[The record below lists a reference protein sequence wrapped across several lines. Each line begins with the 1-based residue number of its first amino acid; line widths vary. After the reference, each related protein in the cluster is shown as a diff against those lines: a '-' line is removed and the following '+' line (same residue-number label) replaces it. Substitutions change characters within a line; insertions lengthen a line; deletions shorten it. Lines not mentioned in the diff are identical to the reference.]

1 METSLHRQLKER
13 YACGGRTEVPHQGFR
28 IDAVTDAGML
38 VEVQSGALAPLRKKL
53 TRLLSDSPIH
63 VIKPIVVAR
72 RVVRRAKLNS
82 ENLSVRFSP
91 KKTRPLDIFDDLI
104 GLVQVFPH
112 RNLEIE
118 VLSVEIDEVRIP
130 RRRRPGFAVVD
141 RSLRAVLGSVLL
153 NVAADL
159 WDLLPC
165 PASWYEPFTTHDLS
179 ERLECPLAF
188 AQRVA
193 YCLRHSGAAFA
204 VGKRGNLCIY
214 ERSPESKG
222 LQRTNE

>member
-53 TRLLSDSPIH
+53 PRLLSDSRIH

-72 RVVRRAKLNS
+72 RVVRRARLDS
-82 ENLSVRFSP
+82 EDLSARFSP
-91 KKTRPLDIFDDLI
+91 KKARPFDIFDDLI

-112 RNLEIE
+112 PNLEIE
-118 VLSVEIDEVRIP
+118 VLSVEIDEVRVP

-141 RSLRAVLGSVLL
+141 RSLRMVSGSVSL

-165 PASWYEPFTTHDLS
+165 PSLWHEPFTTRDLS
-179 ERLECPLAF
+179 ERLERSHAF

-193 YCLRHSGAAFA
+193 YCLRHSGAALA
-204 VGKRGNLCIY
+204 VGKRGNLRVY
-214 ERSPESKG
+214 QRSPESKA